1 MPKDLAFEALDW
13 LSHLAH
19 YHQRWLRGE
28 RA

>member
-1 MPKDLAFEALDW
+1 MHQGAVFGLTQ
-13 LSHLAH
+13 LAH